1 MNKYL
6 LVSWLLLGLFGK
18 SFGQITYTSASFPQA
33 GDVLEISTTLTPVT
47 VTPASATAQ
56 TWDFSNFLATGTT
69 LDTIQAASTGSAYAS
84 FPSSDILRPFVG
96 NLGGTA
102 YVDVTTSQINRI
114 GGGFELFGLSFIAPY
129 TNSHVAQQAP
139 LTFPNTTSDVFNW
152 AYAAHIDSVPLLRT
166 LLDSLV
172 QLPGGISPDSI
183 RMGIQGDETRTVD
196 AFGSC
201 VMSATTTY
209 NVLRQKVTTDISLK
223 IEVFV
228 PTFGGFGFW
237 FDATPLLGGFLPF
250 PAETR
255 IVRYDFLAEGL
266 KQPLVQLTMDSS
278 ETLVVNIEYYS
289 GDPVSIDYIEDELE
303 VNIFP
308 NPAKTSVSI
317 QMNPADVPVDGY
329 YVELVDMLGRKATT
343 TTAIQNENYE
353 LPLTDVSNG
362 HYVLLLRDA
371 KGKILKREQLD
382 VLK

>member
-6 LVSWLLLGLFGK
+6 LVSCLLLGLLGK

-69 LDTIQAASTGSAYAS
+69 LDTVQASSTGAAYAS

-102 YVDVTTSQINRI
+102 YVDVTTNQINRI
-114 GGGFELFGLSFIAPY
+114 GGGFELFGLAFIAPY
-129 TNSHVAQQAP
+129 TNSHVEQQVP

-152 AYAAHIDSVPLLRT
+152 AYAAHIDSIPLLRP
-166 LLDSLV
+166 LLDSFV

-183 RMGIQGDETRTVD
+183 RMGIQGDENRTVD

-278 ETLVVNIEYYS
+278 ETLVVNVQYYS
-289 GDPVSIDYIEDELE
+289 GDPVSIDYIEDELD

-343 TTAIQNENYE
+343 TAAIQNENHE
-353 LPLTDVSNG
+353 LPLTDVPNG